1 LGLIGLKDITV
12 IPAEG
17 IGLGPQAR
25 ERAIEDA
32 RREIGNLH
40 PVRQAA

>member
-1 LGLIGLKDITV
+1 V

-25 ERAIEDA
+25 ERAIEEA
-32 RREIGNLH
+32 RREIENLYQ
-40 PVRQAA
+40 VKQAA